1 MDWYL
6 KVLKNYIGFGGRA
19 RRKEYWM
26 FILVN
31 IILTGVLSIIDKML
45 GWQRAG
51 GEGIL
56 TTIYGVLIF
65 LPWWAV
71 QFRRLHDTDR
81 SAWWLLLLLIPVI
94 GWLVILVFNCQN
106 GTPGNNRF
114 GPDPK
119 PDFLLTDAPLAK
131 KGRIFVL
138 SADKQL
144 RDFPQTPRLRFA
156 HAVAAPGHNNVDFVG
171 IFRADNPQTP
181 FGNILLHQRIR
192 HGCHAQARPAAP
204 DAYLRWC

>member
-1 MDWYL
+1 MRQNGL
-6 KVLKNYIGFGGRA
+6 VSESTKNYVGFRGRA

-31 IILTGVLSIIDKML
+31 IIFTFVLGLLDKML

-56 TTIYGVLIF
+56 TTIYGILVF

-81 SAWWLLLLLIPVI
+81 SAWWALLFLIPFI
-94 GWLVILVFNCQN
+94 GWLIIIVFNCQA
-106 GTPGNNRF
+106 GTPGENRF

-119 PDFLLTDAPLAK
+119 LNLK
-131 KGRIFVL
+131 Q
-138 SADKQL
+138 SARRMSDSSG
-144 RDFPQTPRLRFA
+144 FY
-156 HAVAAPGHNNVDFVG
+156 HHVNE
-171 IFRADNPQTP
+171 
-181 FGNILLHQRIR
+181 
-192 HGCHAQARPAAP
+192 
-204 DAYLRWC
+204 

>member
-6 KVLKNYIGFGGRA
+6 KSITKLYWLLAVAPGA
-19 RRKEYWM
+19 KEYWM

-31 IILTGVLSIIDKML
+31 IILTAVLSIIDKML

-56 TTIYGVLIF
+56 TTIYGVLVF
-65 LPWWAV
+65 LPRWAV

-94 GWLVILVFNCQN
+94 GWLVILIFNCQN

-114 GPDPK
+114 GPNPK
-119 PDFLLTDAPLAK
+119 TLLPTDLRAPR
-131 KGRIFVL
+131 GGG
-138 SADKQL
+138 
-144 RDFPQTPRLRFA
+144 A
-156 HAVAAPGHNNVDFVG
+156 HLPV
-171 IFRADNPQTP
+171 ICR
-181 FGNILLHQRIR
+181 
-192 HGCHAQARPAAP
+192 
-204 DAYLRWC
+204 

>member
-31 IILTGVLSIIDKML
+31 IILT
-45 GWQRAG
+45 G

-119 PDFLLTDAPLAK
+119 PT
-131 KGRIFVL
+131 
-138 SADKQL
+138 S
-144 RDFPQTPRLRFA
+144 
-156 HAVAAPGHNNVDFVG
+156 
-171 IFRADNPQTP
+171 
-181 FGNILLHQRIR
+181 
-192 HGCHAQARPAAP
+192 
-204 DAYLRWC
+204 Y

>member
-6 KVLKNYIGFGGRA
+6 KVLKNYVGFRGRA

-31 IILTGVLSIIDKML
+31 IIFTFVLGLLDKML

-56 TTIYGVLIF
+56 TTIYGILVF

-81 SAWWLLLLLIPVI
+81 SAWWALLFLIPSSAGLLSSSLTARRVRQAKI
-94 GWLVILVFNCQN
+94 ALDLIQN
-106 GTPGNNRF
+106 WNLKTN
-114 GPDPK
+114 
-119 PDFLLTDAPLAK
+119 LLA
-131 KGRIFVL
+131 
-138 SADKQL
+138 
-144 RDFPQTPRLRFA
+144 
-156 HAVAAPGHNNVDFVG
+156 
-171 IFRADNPQTP
+171 
-181 FGNILLHQRIR
+181 
-192 HGCHAQARPAAP
+192 GCLTHPAFIIM
-204 DAYLRWC
+204 LMNE

>member
-6 KVLKNYIGFGGRA
+6 KVLKNYLGFGGRA

-31 IILTGVLSIIDKML
+31 IIFTFVLGLLDAML

-51 GEGIL
+51 GEGVL

-81 SAWWLLLLLIPVI
+81 SAWWLLIPII
-94 GWLVILVFNCQN
+94 GWLIIIAFNCQN
-106 GTPGNNRF
+106 GTPGDNRF

-119 PDFLLTDAPLAK
+119 
-131 KGRIFVL
+131 
-138 SADKQL
+138 
-144 RDFPQTPRLRFA
+144 RF
-156 HAVAAPGHNNVDFVG
+156 
-171 IFRADNPQTP
+171 
-181 FGNILLHQRIR
+181 
-192 HGCHAQARPAAP
+192 
-204 DAYLRWC
+204 Y

>member
-6 KVLKNYIGFGGRA
+6 KVLKNYLGFGGRA

-31 IILTGVLSIIDKML
+31 IIFTFVLGLLDAML

-51 GEGIL
+51 GEGVL

-81 SAWWLLLLLIPVI
+81 SAWWLLIPII
-94 GWLVILVFNCQN
+94 GWLIIIAFNCQN
-106 GTPGNNRF
+106 GTPGDNRF

-119 PDFLLTDAPLAK
+119 
-131 KGRIFVL
+131 
-138 SADKQL
+138 
-144 RDFPQTPRLRFA
+144 RFS
-156 HAVAAPGHNNVDFVG
+156 
-171 IFRADNPQTP
+171 
-181 FGNILLHQRIR
+181 
-192 HGCHAQARPAAP
+192 
-204 DAYLRWC
+204 

>member
-19 RRKEYWM
+19 RRKEYWI

-31 IILTGVLSIIDKML
+31 LILTGVLSIIDKML

-56 TTIYGVLIF
+56 TTIYGVLVF

-94 GWLVILVFNCQN
+94 GWLVILIFNCQR
-106 GTPGNNRF
+106 GTEGNNRF

-119 PDFLLTDAPLAK
+119 PF
-131 KGRIFVL
+131 
-138 SADKQL
+138 S
-144 RDFPQTPRLRFA
+144 
-156 HAVAAPGHNNVDFVG
+156 
-171 IFRADNPQTP
+171 
-181 FGNILLHQRIR
+181 
-192 HGCHAQARPAAP
+192 
-204 DAYLRWC
+204 Y